1 MNTAEWLHEGHT
13 RIMGILN
20 VTPDSFSDGG
30 SYTTPEAVRK
40 RVAEMI
46 GEGAD
51 IIDVGGEST
60 RPGFKSVDVNEELK
74 RVIPAVKLIKE
85 EFDIPVSVDT
95 TKTAVAEEA
104 LSAGAFMINDVSGL
118 FMARSMT
125 ELIASK
131 EAFCC
136 LVHNRKEVLRVT
148 DTIEYLESVCSEL
161 ESIAAAAEKAG
172 IRHESIILDPG
183 IGFAKT
189 HEQNMMILS
198 NLEHFR
204 KLGYPLLLGASRKS
218 VIGNILGLPPSERT
232 EGTIALSVL
241 AAGAGFG
248 FVRVHDIKENKRA
261 VLMTESLK
269 SFRRER
275 RGAWTISR

>member
-1 MNTAEWLHEGHT
+1 
-13 RIMGILN
+13 MGILN